1 MKNSHPLLLSKP
13 VVAICLSIAFC
24 LAAGTAVLSVFSIRA
39 VASVS
44 HELARAQARLR
55 TDDLTRIR
63 DMITQRLS
71 SPENFPGSD
80 RAALEELRRF
90 LDASGARETDSLALR
105 NSAIGLRSARLQI
118 ASFTMLGL
126 ATLMAG
132 VGFVLYIRRVN
143 ELETMI
149 TVCAWTK
156 RVKYNGRWISFE
168 DYLHNRFHI
177 EFTHSIS
184 EDAAKKLMQ
193 EELQLHPGLRGG
205 PPPKT

>member
-1 MKNSHPLLLSKP
+1 MKNSRSLLLSKP
-13 VVAICLSIAFC
+13 VVAVCLSVAFC

-44 HELARAQARLR
+44 HELAQAQARLR
-55 TDDLTRIR
+55 SDDLNRIR

-71 SPENFPGSD
+71 RPENFPGSD
-80 RAALEELRRF
+80 RAAMEELRRF
-90 LDASGARETDSLALR
+90 LDASGARETDSFASR
-105 NSAIGLRSARLQI
+105 SSAIGERSVRLQI

-132 VGFVLYIRRVN
+132 AGFVFYIRRVN
-143 ELETMI
+143 ELEAVI

-184 EDAAKKLMQ
+184 EDAAKKLML
-193 EELQLHPGLRGG
+193 EELELHPELRGS
-205 PPPKT
+205 PPKK